1 MPSKPIV
8 KPEDLLTALTESPI
22 LTEDDI
28 KQALNHSSLW
38 QRELVLLVRKRASE
52 RLASTIN
59 DLVRAAEMASESQL
73 KQVSQNVPLTSPQY
87 CGKIFQ

>member
-1 MPSKPIV
+1 MHSKPIV
-8 KPEDLLTALTESPI
+8 KPEDLLKALTESPI

-28 KQALNHSSLW
+28 KRALNNSSLW

-59 DLVRAAEMASESQL
+59 DLVRAAEMAFDSQL
-73 KQVSQNVPLTSPQY
+73 KQISQIPH
-87 CGKIFQ
+87 